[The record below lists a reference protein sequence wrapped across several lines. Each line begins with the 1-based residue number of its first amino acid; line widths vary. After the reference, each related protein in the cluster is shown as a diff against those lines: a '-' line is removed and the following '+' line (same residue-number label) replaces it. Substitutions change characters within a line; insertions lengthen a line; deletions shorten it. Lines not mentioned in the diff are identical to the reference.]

1 MSRGKRSRGVCYG
14 GIVKVCIL
22 ALVCLIGAGAL
33 LLRSRQAAGP
43 PAPPEAGTDAPE
55 KSGGVPEPVPEPE
68 PDEPDPRQVAVE
80 TLLSSMSLE
89 EKVGQMFFARCPDL
103 AAAEKISQFHLGG
116 YLLFTKDF
124 KDSAGGWLTEQAFTD
139 QIAG

>member
-22 ALVCLIGAGAL
+22 ALVCLIGAGAF
-33 LLRSRQAAGP
+33 LLRSRQAADP
-43 PAPPEAGTDAPE
+43 PAPPEAGSDTPE

-68 PDEPDPRQVAVE
+68 PDEPEPEPDPRQVAVE

-89 EKVGQMFFARCPDL
+89 EKVG
-103 AAAEKISQFHLGG
+103 
-116 YLLFTKDF
+116 
-124 KDSAGGWLTEQAFTD
+124 
-139 QIAG
+139 